1 MFVKCK
7 GVGQIKYAEN
17 NKDTRYYLSD
27 IEEINTNNTK
37 YNGQDRGNIVNP

>member
-7 GVGQIKYAEN
+7 GVGQIENTEN
-17 NKDTRYYLSD
+17 NKNTRDYLSD
-27 IEEINTNNTK
+27 IEKKYTYNTK